1 MNIIIVGDGKV
12 GYALAGH
19 LTNENHNVTIIDKNV
34 EALNRADSTLDVL
47 CVKGNGGR
55 ASVLMEAGVMEADL
69 VIAATSRDEINML
82 SCFTAKKLSSGIR
95 TIARIRDPEYYEEY
109 QGLQEH
115 MGIDMVINPEF
126 TAAQEIAN
134 LLQFPS
140 AMNIELF
147 FGGKERLIEFKVL
160 EGDMLVGNQLSKI
173 SYKLP
178 QNMLFV
184 AIERD
189 GKAYI
194 PKGDFVFEVH
204 DRVYIMGQIT
214 GITNFFKLL
223 GRYIQKVNTV
233 LISGGGRTSYYLA
246 KIISKLGMSTKI
258 IEINP
263 SKCIELSETIEEAI
277 IIEGDGTDQ
286 ELLDSENID
295 SVDAFIAMTG
305 RDEENLI
312 TAMYAIER
320 GVDKVI
326 TMSTRIKIPS
336 IINQLGLDSIIDPKI
351 ITTSH
356 IVGYVRGMVNSR
368 GSIVDSLYRIMDGKA
383 EVISFVAN
391 ASTKFL
397 NIPIKN
403 LPLKKDIIIAFM
415 QHRSTVTIPHGN
427 EKISAGDKVLIVT
440 KGSYVIKD
448 LNDILE

>member
-47 CVKGNGGR
+47 CIKGNGGR

-69 VIAATSRDEINML
+69 VIAATSRDEINMI
-82 SCFTAKKLSSGIR
+82 SSFTAKKLSPNIR
-95 TIARIRDPEYYEEY
+95 TIARIRDPEYYEEF
-109 QGLQEH
+109 QELQNQ

-147 FGGKERLIEFKVL
+147 FGGKERLIEFRVL

-173 SYKLP
+173 SSKLP

-189 GKAYI
+189 GMAYI

-214 GITNFFKLL
+214 GITNFFRLL

-246 KIISKLGMSTKI
+246 KIISKLGMNIKI
-258 IEINP
+258 IEINTN
-263 SKCIELSETIEEAI
+263 KCIELSETIEEAT

-286 ELLDSENID
+286 ELLDSENIE

-312 TAMYAIER
+312 TAMYAIEK

-326 TMSTRIKIPS
+326 TMSTRIRIPS
-336 IINQLGLDSIIDPKI
+336 IINQLGLDSIIDPKV

-356 IVGYVRGMVNSR
+356 IVGYVRGMENSR
-368 GSIVDSLYRIMDGKA
+368 GSIVDSLYKIMDGKA
-383 EVISFVAN
+383 EIISFVAN
-391 ASTKFL
+391 TTTKFL

-403 LPLKKDIIIAFM
+403 LPLKKDVIIAFI
-415 QHRSTVTIPHGN
+415 QHRNTVTIPHGN
-427 EKISAGDKVLIVT
+427 EKITAGDKVLVVT
-440 KGSYVIKD
+440 KGSYLIKD